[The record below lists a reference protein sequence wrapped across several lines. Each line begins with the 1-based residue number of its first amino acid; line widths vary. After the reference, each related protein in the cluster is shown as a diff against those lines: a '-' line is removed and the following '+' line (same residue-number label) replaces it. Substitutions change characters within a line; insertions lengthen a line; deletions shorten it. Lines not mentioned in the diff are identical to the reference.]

1 MIQNLIPKRTL
12 FLYNNKVLSN
22 YSTESIPKIVK
33 KIEKRNT
40 NSFALS
46 KFNKNN

>member
-1 MIQNLIPKRTL
+1 MIKNLIPKRTL
-12 FLYNNKVLSN
+12 ILYNNKVSN
-22 YSTESIPKIVK
+22 YSTESVPKVFK
-33 KIEKRNT
+33 NIEKRNT